1 MNTAETCG
9 APHEERPDV
18 ACDRKPHQMAGFH
31 RDSKT
36 GAVWEADPL
45 PEPAPTGRGAL
56 ASMAV
61 RTTRSG
67 RTGDAADAVARWAA
81 AELKKEQDQ

>member
-1 MNTAETCG
+1 MSETCG
-9 APHEERPDV
+9 AEHPEHPGTV
-18 ACDRKPHQMAGFH
+18 CDRRPHNNLGFH
-31 RDSKT
+31 QQRASGT
-36 GAVWEADPL
+36 VWEADPL
-45 PEPAPTGRGAL
+45 PEAAPPTGKGAL

-81 AELKKEQDQ
+81 TTKEEQG

>member
-1 MNTAETCG
+1 VSETCG
-9 APHEERPDV
+9 AEHRERPDV
-18 ACDRKPHQMAGFH
+18 VCDRRPHQNLGFH
-31 RDSKT
+31 QERASGT
-36 GAVWEADPL
+36 VWEADPL

-81 AELKKEQDQ
+81 TTEENDAHSA

>member
-1 MNTAETCG
+1 MSETCG
-9 APHEERPDV
+9 AGHPEQPDTV
-18 ACDRKPHQMAGFH
+18 CDRRPHQNLGFH
-31 RDSKT
+31 HQRGSGIFWD
-36 GAVWEADPL
+36 ADPL

-67 RTGDAADAVARWAA
+67 RTGGAADAVARWAA
-81 AELKKEQDQ
+81 TTEENEKR

>member
-1 MNTAETCG
+1 VSGETCG
-9 APHEERPDV
+9 AEHPERPGTV
-18 ACDRKPHQMAGFH
+18 CDRRAHQNIGFH
-31 RDSKT
+31 RDSRT

-61 RTTRSG
+61 RTTRTG
-67 RTGDAADAVARWAA
+67 RTGGAADAVARWAA
-81 AELKKEQDQ
+81 TGD